1 MSRRILS
8 LFLTLVLCL
17 GMTPVTSWAVEGAEI
32 EGWSDPS
39 QNDDESLQV
48 GWSAQGNFDISWY
61 TEGPN
66 TANEYVLYD
75 AADLAG
81 LAVIVNGAYK
91 VKGDEDWYNVS
102 AELSGGDAIPKP
114 NGSSF
119 KEGEDV
125 QDDFAGKTIVLA
137 ANTTFDL
144 SGKVWVPIG
153 YDETFR
159 GTFKGSSENGTRITG
174 MTIRSSSG
182 SVGLFGRITGATI
195 QNVTVENADIMAEL
209 ENLGSVDGQ
218 GAGGIVGYTTQIS
231 SASNGLVTDCTFS
244 GSIQVTE
251 SSGDTSVGGIVGHLE
266 GSKTYAVTVANCVSA
281 AEITGKGGY
290 IGGVVGWNDGYAT
303 ITGCRND
310 GSIILTTGS
319 RVGGVVG
326 YTRGDV
332 TDCVN
337 NGAVTRTGEAANGGY
352 AFGGIAGVV
361 RACTLQGCVNNG
373 TISVSVEVDETGGT
387 STGGAGD
394 GSIDVG
400 VDEGSGENP
409 THVIYVGGVAGL
421 LELYSQSTDV
431 REASFID
438 CHNRA
443 EVTGNAT
450 TNAGTAYLG
459 GILGSM
465 LRSSSRNVDIQRCSN
480 TGDLTARA
488 DRASILGGLVGFQS
502 VTGDHSQYKMTLS
515 QCYNAGDV
523 TIASSSDGNNSR
535 AGGLMGY
542 AGGNTVFEDCYNVGD
557 VKYTDNTVKDTA
569 HSFYLGGLT
578 GQVVA
583 EVQDV
588 PSGTSGT
595 SGIYTGSATFTRCYN
610 AGTVDANGQKGAG
623 IGGITGGVDSRVTIT
638 AANTSYLTGCV
649 TSAGGTPEINY
660 GASKSANEMTE
671 DYTWATDAYLGLGE
685 TNWEKQANDLTDE
698 ANLIGYLPVLKNN
711 KQDPAPW
718 LQRTAAEAVTVE
730 ISGAPETSIPV
741 GSEPIELTAQVT
753 DGTYQILYWTT
764 GSEAVAT
771 VSGSGSQNTT
781 GTVTITG
788 PGTTVI
794 TAVAYNSNNEIVG
807 SGYVTLAVTG
817 SPVSAVTISDLT
829 APVQGEQPV
838 ETASVAA
845 TAYYTL
851 DKVKWTGTLDNS
863 GMFKLGE
870 NYTAVFTLSPKTGCS
885 FESNVDVT
893 LEGIEDDTYTVV
905 IEADGNDLI
914 VKAAFGP
921 LPHTHKWA
929 SYWSHNDTTNP
940 GHHWHNCLNDGCDI
954 TENSQK
960 DGYEAHSDE
969 TMLWRDDDNG
979 NHYLK
984 CYVCGATYDTEQ
996 HESDDWQVDTQTNQH
1011 YQVCDTCGRVF
1022 NLGDHVAD
1030 TTQWL
1035 RGTDQYGNGYHYH
1048 ACTSCGAELDVEA
1061 HELETDG
1068 TLVGGDYRYWQ
1079 KSDSE
1084 HWRECKTCGEFDRA
1098 EHVSGHVEYNALTHR
1113 AGCPVCGYVAEKD
1126 KYTYL
1131 PHVDEDGDGKCDDC
1145 GAAIGYAVSFYDS
1158 NGTFIKTGYTDTN
1171 GKLAED
1177 QWPEP
1182 GTAPEDKVF
1191 IGWYN
1196 NNTGTGGTRYTPDS
1210 KFTYS
1215 WTLYPRWGDYHT
1227 LTVSDAENGK
1237 VEASKTTQLVVN
1249 DTVTLTV
1256 TPSEG
1261 YRLKEG
1267 TLQVVRKDTEASISC
1282 IKQSDGTYTFTMPDA
1297 DVTVSAEFEERP
1309 ALYFINPPQWIFTG
1323 PSQSVGV
1330 FYEGAD
1336 YVNLNSSDQN
1346 VAMVVWNTVGKK
1358 LSINP
1363 KNPGTVTIT
1372 ATSNDDSSV
1381 TDSFTLT
1388 VYAPISSAAIT
1399 GLTVPVYGKTPV
1411 TADDLTVSSDGGY
1424 TVTSLVWQ
1432 DENGGEV
1439 TGTFAENTAY
1449 TAVNALKA
1457 QDGYRFRDT
1466 AGATVDGKSAGS
1478 NDVSEDGMT
1487 MTVRMTFSKT
1497 GHEHQWS
1504 AWTNAGTQHYRQCTV
1519 DGCSV
1524 REYEAHT
1531 VSDTDVWKSDALH
1544 HYNICDVCDGAVNR
1558 AYHTGEGGEVCSVCS
1573 GIIGYKIT
1581 LNAGGG
1587 TCAIITVYTNTYGYL
1602 DGSNLPIPTNGNQTF
1617 SGWYTQ
1623 ETGGSQVT
1631 GQYRFQSD
1639 TVLYARWGEA
1649 QQYNITVTAKPEKGG
1664 TVTASAEQAEANTT
1678 VTLTVTPADGYR
1690 LKALTALDDSGNPV
1704 SVNNYSFTM
1713 PASDV
1718 EVTAEFEPV
1727 GEEFAIQDLPQSTI
1741 YVGDTF
1747 QLTTSGGSGSGTVTW
1762 TSSAESVA
1770 TVDSDGN
1777 VKAVGTGNVTITARR
1792 GGETAQVSFT
1802 VSGQAI
1808 NAVTILNLKAPV
1820 QGEAPAQNIQ
1830 VPVNAH
1836 YEVLTQAGV
1845 GESTLDVQWKDET
1858 GNPVKVF
1865 EANKI
1870 YTVIINLQAKDG
1882 CSFADRVD
1890 VTLESL
1896 QESAY
1901 RNVFA
1906 ERDAAGHL
1914 VVTVTFNAT
1923 DHVHKWDT
1931 EWSSDPLHHWYECLA
1946 DDCPAL
1952 ISGMKEY
1959 GYHTDSDGDGVCD
1972 DCNAK
1977 IGYTVTFD
1985 ANGGKVEPGSARTD
1999 TYGQLTGLPTP
2010 AGGSGSFIGW
2020 FLKDGTQVN
2029 EETVYSSDTTVYAR
2043 WKSSGGVTVTYPVT
2057 VEETEHGMVAVS
2069 TENAARDDTVT
2080 VTVTPDEGYELSSL
2094 TVTDGKGAEIKTED
2108 KGDGK
2113 YIFTMPAGKVT
2124 VRAVFAE
2131 VKPDYAAC
2139 GGGEDCPLR
2148 AFTDLDVNAWYHDG
2162 VHFCLDNGM
2171 MEGYGDGIFGPD
2183 RELSR
2188 GMLVQI
2194 LYNCEGRPAVSG
2206 ENVFSDV
2213 NADAW
2218 YADAVVWAAENGIVD
2233 GYGNGNYGPD
2243 DSITRE
2249 QLATILYRY
2258 AQYKDYDV
2266 SVGEDTDIFSY
2277 TDAQEISEY
2286 AVPAMRWAC
2295 GSGVIRGVTESLLA
2309 PGNQATRAQTA
2320 AMLQRFCESVADNG

>member
-119 KEGEDV
+119 KEGEGV

-352 AFGGIAGVV
+352 AIGGIAGVV
-361 RACTLQGCVNNG
+361 QACELEGCVNNG
-373 TISVSVEVDETGGT
+373 AISVDVDGTGGASTGGT
-387 STGGAGD
+387 GD
-394 GSIDVG
+394 GGIDVG
-400 VDEGSGENP
+400 VDDEGGDNP
-409 THVIYVGGVAGL
+409 THSIRVGGVAGL
-421 LELYSQSTDV
+421 LMLYSESTDA
-431 REASFID
+431 REASFIN

-443 EVTGNAT
+443 DVTGNAT
-450 TNAGTAYLG
+450 TNAGTVYLG

-480 TGDLTARA
+480 TGALTAQA
-488 DRASILGGLVGFQS
+488 HRASILGGLVGSQS
-502 VTGDHSQYKMTLS
+502 VTGAYQMTLS

-523 TIASSSDGNNSR
+523 TIASSSEGNNSR
-535 AGGLMGY
+535 AGGLMGD

-557 VKYTDNTVKDTA
+557 VKYTDNTVKDTE
-569 HSFYLGGLT
+569 HGFYLGGLAGKIDVAVNGSINT
-578 GQVVA
+578 GGQYV
-583 EVQDV
+583 
-588 PSGTSGT
+588 
-595 SGIYTGSATFTRCYN
+595 GSATFTRCYN

-623 IGGITGGVDSRVTIT
+623 IGGITGGVTSNATISAT
-638 AANTSYLTGCV
+638 STSYLDDCV
-649 TSAGGTPEINY
+649 TNAGETPPNTSGT
-660 GASKSANEMTE
+660 SKSANEMTE

-685 TNWEKQANDLTDE
+685 TKWEKQANDLTDE

-711 KQDPAPW
+711 RQDPAPQ
-718 LQRTAAEAVTVE
+718 LRRTKADDVTVT
-730 ISGAPETSIPV
+730 ISDAPA
-741 GSEPIELTAQVT
+741 GPISVDSSPITLTATVT
-753 DGTYQILYWTT
+753 GTYSTLYWTT

-794 TAVAYNSNNEIVG
+794 TAVAYDNNNQIVG
-807 SGYVTLAVTG
+807 SGYVTLEVHG
-817 SPVSAVTISDLT
+817 SPVSQVTISGLT
-829 APVQGEQPV
+829 APVQGAQPV
-838 ETASVAA
+838 DSASVAS

-851 DKVKWTGTLDNS
+851 DEVEWTGTLDNS
-863 GMFKLGE
+863 GMFKLDE
-870 NYTAVFTLSPKTGCS
+870 SYTAVFTLSPKTGCS
-885 FESNVDVT
+885 FESTVDVT
-893 LEGIEDDTYTVV
+893 LADMKGDDGLTYSATAAKDGDNLTVRV
-905 IEADGNDLI
+905 QFAS
-914 VKAAFGP
+914 

-929 SYWSHNDTTNP
+929 SYWSHNDTTDP
-940 GHHWHNCLNDGCDI
+940 GYHWHNCLNDGCDI

-960 DGYEAHSDE
+960 DGYASHSDE

-984 CYVCGATYDTEQ
+984 CYVCGATYGTEQ

-1011 YQVCDTCGRVF
+1011 YQVCDTCGKIF
-1022 NLGDHVAD
+1022 NQGDHEAGED
-1030 TTQWL
+1030 WYE
-1035 RGTDQYGNGYHYH
+1035 RDDAAWGYHTRYQE
-1048 ACTSCGAELDVEA
+1048 CKDCGAEMKE
-1061 HELETDG
+1061 ETHPLKNNG
-1068 TLVGGDYRYWQ
+1068 ILNDYRYWF
-1079 KSDSE
+1079 KDDTT
-1084 HWRECKTCGEFDRA
+1084 HWQECETCGKLNKGTHE
-1098 EHVSGHVEYNALTHR
+1098 SGYVEYNVLTHR
-1113 AGCPVCGYVAEKD
+1113 AGCPVCGYVAEND

-1131 PHVDEDGDGKCDDC
+1131 PHVDTDGDRVCDDC

-1158 NGTFIKTGYTDTN
+1158 NGTFIRTGYTDTN

-1227 LTVSDAENGK
+1227 LTVSDAKNGK

-1267 TLQVVRKDTEASISC
+1267 TLQVVREDTGASISC

-1323 PSQSVGV
+1323 PSQNVGV

-1346 VAMVVWNTVGKK
+1346 VAMVVWNTVGGK

-1388 VYAPISSAAIT
+1388 VYAPISSAAIA

-1449 TAVNALKA
+1449 TAVIALKA

-1497 GHEHQWS
+1497 GHEHVWGE
-1504 AWTNAGTQHYRQCTV
+1504 WTYAGTQHYRQCTV
-1519 DGCSV
+1519 DGCSA

-1531 VSDTDVWKSDALH
+1531 VFNTDVWKSDALH
-1544 HYNICDVCDGAVNR
+1544 HYNICDLCNGAVNR
-1558 AYHTGEGGEVCSVCS
+1558 AYHTGEGGEVCPVCS

-1587 TCAIITVYTNTYGYL
+1587 TCAITTVYTNTYGYL

-1623 ETGGSQVT
+1623 ETGGSHVT

-1690 LKALTALDDSGNPV
+1690 LKALTVLDDSGNPV

-1777 VKAVGTGNVTITARR
+1777 VKAVGAGQVAITAQR
-1792 GGETAQVSFT
+1792 GGEQDQVSFT
-1802 VSGQAI
+1802 VFGQAI
-1808 NAVTILNLKAPV
+1808 DAVTISNLKAPV

-1836 YEVLTQAGV
+1836 YKVLTQAGV

-1882 CSFADRVD
+1882 CSFGDRVD

-1901 RNVFA
+1901 RNVSA

-1959 GYHTDSDGDGVCD
+1959 GYHTDSDGDGDCD
-1972 DCNAK
+1972 DCGAK

-1999 TYGQLTGLPTP
+1999 TYGQLDNLPTP

-2043 WKSSGGVTVTYPVT
+2043 WKSSGGGTVTYPVT

-2206 ENVFSDV
+2206 ENVFRDV

-2320 AMLQRFCESVADNG
+2320 AMLQRFCESVAYNG